1 MPDYDPD
8 TGEILAEVIPPE
20 EAGLIIRQH
29 ETAAMDVQ
37 VATAQKL
44 GRSIKHFQAD
54 LESWAC
60 ATQEIA
66 DECTYLLEKGGTK
79 IVGPSIRFAELLM
92 ASYRHIVAD
101 TFIEAEEHGHV
112 VVGAMVRDLFR
123 NIAVRARVR
132 RNILKKDGKTRYK
145 QDVIQSTVQ
154 AAASLA
160 LRNAVIRLVP
170 KALWQP
176 IWLKSRAVAQ
186 GMDPETGKPVI
197 PFKEQAQRA
206 ISFMGS
212 LGATEEQVLKFCGV
226 DSREA
231 LTPDH
236 LIHLRNTARAV
247 RAGEVDIDAALH
259 VEEEK
264 LHGKETADAAGEK
277 VKKAAAAKKKAT
289 PKKKAKGRAKK
300 KPEDPPPA
308 EGAGGS
314 NSPEGES
321 QSSAPAEEAP
331 PEEPTD
337 AGVPAVDL

>member
-1 MPDYDPD
+1 MDAEYLKPGEGLDPA
-8 TGEILAEVIPPE
+8 TGEILS
-20 EAGLIIRQH
+20 AGVEIVRQH

-44 GRSIKHFQAD
+44 GRSIRHFQAD

-101 TFIEAEEHGHV
+101 TFIEEEAHGYV

-132 RNILKKDGKTRYK
+132 RNILKRDGKTRYK

-160 LRNAVIRLVP
+160 LRNAIIRLIP

-212 LGATEEQVLKFCGV
+212 LGATEEAVLAFCGV
-226 DSREA
+226 DSKEA

-247 RAGEVDIDAALH
+247 RAGEIDIDAALA
-259 VEEEK
+259 VKEDDK
-264 LHGKETADAAGEK
+264 AHGQETADAAGRKIEE
-277 VKKAAAAKKKAT
+277 AAA
-289 PKKKAKGRAKK
+289 PKKDPKPKAKAKGRAKGK
-300 KPEDPPPA
+300 AKAKPKPE
-308 EGAGGS
+308 
-314 NSPEGES
+314 PEPETGEET
-321 QSSAPAEEAP
+321 A

-337 AGVPAVDL
+337 ADVPAVDL